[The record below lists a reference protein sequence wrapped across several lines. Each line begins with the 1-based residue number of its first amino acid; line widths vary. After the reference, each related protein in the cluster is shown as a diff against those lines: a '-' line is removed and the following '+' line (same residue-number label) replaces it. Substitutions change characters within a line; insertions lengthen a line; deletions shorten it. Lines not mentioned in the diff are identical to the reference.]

1 MSGGSYNY
9 EFGRIEDEYVGKM
22 YDSQL
27 NAMMKVF
34 LVENINDIHD
44 EFVREACARLD
55 RQIWD
60 LIGFSTRF
68 ISMESCLEQ
77 ITNYIVKLER
87 ENFGLKEYKKHRE
100 KANER
105 RYRGGEESWHRGSA
119 VAKKK

>member
-1 MSGGSYNY
+1 
-9 EFGRIEDEYVGKM
+9 
-22 YDSQL
+22 
-27 NAMMKVF
+27 MMKVF

-55 RQIWD
+55 REIWD

-77 ITNYIVKLER
+77 ITNYIFKLEH
-87 ENFGLKEYKKHRE
+87 ENFGLKEYKKHQE

-105 RYRGGEESWHRGSA
+105 RYRSGEESWHRGSV